1 MKCDISLINK
11 LFDDIVPPS
20 LRNRNQDGF
29 IELHKLKDPSYYV
42 IKKNKKDD

>member
-1 MKCDISLINK
+1 MKDVWLINK

-20 LRNRNQDGF
+20 LRKRNQDGF

-42 IKKNKKDD
+42 IKKKKKDD